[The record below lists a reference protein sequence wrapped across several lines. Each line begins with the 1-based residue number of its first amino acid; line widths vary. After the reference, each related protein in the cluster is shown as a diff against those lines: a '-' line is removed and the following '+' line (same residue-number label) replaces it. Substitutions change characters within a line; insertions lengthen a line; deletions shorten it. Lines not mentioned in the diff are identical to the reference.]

1 MNPAATLAAAE
12 RNVFRHLPKSPPSSG
27 AGNVESPASPTEL
40 WWKRPFVLWVLFGGL
55 VYGGVSL
62 ILLMVEGGFFDVTV
76 TVFAALFIVTGVV
89 SLLGNRWG
97 ILGGTILAIL
107 FVALFAPFIAPV
119 LLNPAN
125 PSYWLA
131 ITGIPL
137 LLLVVIFGILSLV
150 AWKKGIAQTP
160 YLASPRSGGGLLTLA
175 FVGFVVGGL
184 LAGALA
190 SPLIANLVDAG
201 GAGATIRIVHSAAL
215 MTTQEPFSPG
225 SWTVPVNGTVT
236 WYNGDTMQHTVT
248 SDTGTRVAFD
258 SGFLESG
265 ATFSFK
271 FTVPGNYTYHCTPHP
286 WMRGTIIVL

>member
-1 MNPAATLAAAE
+1 MGNAVQGDLGKSLFSHVAVADDIAE
-12 RNVFRHLPKSPPSSG
+12 RFPI
-27 AGNVESPASPTEL
+27 T
-40 WWKRPFVLWVLFGGL
+40 FGL
-55 VYGGVSL
+55 VVMAMVFGLLVGLPLGIFSALRPGGRVDKSSR
-62 ILLMVEGGFFDVTV
+62 
-76 TVFAALFIVTGVV
+76 FATSV
-89 SLLGNRWG
+89 G
-97 ILGGTILAIL
+97 IAI
-107 FVALFAPFIAPV
+107 
-119 LLNPAN
+119 

-201 GAGATIRIVHSAAL
+201 GAGATIRIVHNAAL